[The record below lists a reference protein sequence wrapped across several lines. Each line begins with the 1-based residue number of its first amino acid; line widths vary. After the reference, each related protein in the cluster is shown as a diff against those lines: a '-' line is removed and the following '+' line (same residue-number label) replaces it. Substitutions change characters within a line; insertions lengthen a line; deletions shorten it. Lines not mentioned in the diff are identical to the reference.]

1 MEKWFNKKMNISK
14 QLIAIKDRIDK
25 RSKSSR
31 SSYLQKVKFS
41 SEKTKSARKNMGCS
55 NIAHAFASCNKAQQ
69 NHGANGGNVI
79 GIVSA
84 YNDMLSAHA
93 PLKDYPDIIKKSS
106 EKRDAIARV
115 AGGVPAMCDGIT
127 QGEPGMEL
135 SLFSRDVIALSTAVA
150 FSHNVFDAG
159 ICLGVCDKIVPG
171 LVIGALSFGHLPI
184 AMLPA
189 GPMPTGIS
197 NEEKS
202 TNRKKYAA
210 GEIDRSAL
218 ISSEQS
224 AYHTSGTCTF
234 YGTANTNQ
242 LIMEVMGLQLP
253 SSSFYQP
260 NSQER
265 KLLIDKTVDCVLKL
279 KDKNKKMGEMLD
291 AKSWVNA
298 IVALI
303 ASGGSTNL
311 AIHLIAMAEAGGF
324 KITIEDID
332 EVASITPII
341 TNIYPNGKADVN
353 EFHNSGGVAAFIGS
367 LLDGG
372 YLFEDV
378 ETLLGKGLNIYRN
391 KLEIE
396 VETLVWK
403 DKSVILDQSIIRDM
417 SNPFR
422 KTGGLKIING
432 NIGKGVIKTSALK
445 NPDAIIKAP
454 AAVFNNQDDVLKA
467 FNANELNKNLIIV
480 VRGQGPSANGMPELH
495 KLTSPLNVLQSK
507 GFEIAIVTDG
517 RMSGASGS
525 IPAVIHITP
534 EAKNLGPIGL
544 INNGD
549 IVELNIKEGTFKLMV
564 DNDVLK
570 NRTHA
575 EINHTHE
582 GIGREL
588 FNSFREKVGSVE
600 TGASI
605 FS

>member
-1 MEKWFNKKMNISK
+1 MNVNQK
-14 QLIAIKDRIDK
+14 LINIKDRIEE
-25 RSKSSR
+25 RSKDSR
-31 SSYLQKVKFS
+31 SDYLKKIKFS
-41 SEKTKSARKNMGCS
+41 SEQSKSARNNMGCS
-55 NIAHAFASCNKAQQ
+55 NIAHAFASCGKSQQ
-69 NHGANGGNVI
+69 NQGANGGTVI
-79 GIVSA
+79 GVVSA

-93 PLKDYPDIIKKSS
+93 PLKDYPDIIKNSAD
-106 EKRDAIARV
+106 KRNAIARV

-150 FSHNVFDAG
+150 FSHNIFDVG

-202 TNRKKYAA
+202 SNRKKYAS

-218 ISSEQS
+218 ILSEQS
-224 AYHTSGTCTF
+224 AYHSSGTCTF

-253 SSSFYQP
+253 SASFYQP
-260 NSQER
+260 NSKER
-265 KLLIDKTVDCVLKL
+265 QLLIDRTVECILELND
-279 KDKNKKMGEMLD
+279 KDIKMGEMLD
-291 AKSWVNA
+291 SKSWVNS

-332 EVASITPII
+332 EIASITPII
-341 TNIYPNGKADVN
+341 TNIYPNGTADVN

-378 ETLLGKGLNIYRN
+378 QTILGKGLEVYRN

-396 VETLVWK
+396 DLNIIWK
-403 DKSVILDQSIIRDM
+403 NKSKILDQSIIRDVN
-417 SNPFR
+417 NPFR
-422 KTGGLKIING
+422 NSGGLKLLDG
-432 NIGKGVIKTSALK
+432 NIGKGIIKTSALK
-445 NPDAIIKAP
+445 NPDKVIKAP
-454 AAVFNNQDDVLKA
+454 AMVFNDQEQVLKA
-467 FNANELNKNLIIV
+467 FMADELNKDCIIV
-480 VRGQGPSANGMPELH
+480 VIGQGPSANGMPELH

-507 GFEIAIVTDG
+507 GFEVAIITDG

-525 IPAVIHITP
+525 VPAVIHVTP
-534 EAKNLGPIGL
+534 EAINKGGIGL
-544 INNGD
+544 INNDDLLELD
-549 IVELNIKEGTFKLMV
+549 INKGTFKLLV
-564 DNDVLK
+564 DNDILQ
-570 NRTHA
+570 NRNYS
-575 EINHTHE
+575 EIKPEHD
-582 GIGREL
+582 GVGREL
-588 FNSFREKVGSVE
+588 FKAFRDKVGTVE

-605 FS
+605 F

>member
-1 MEKWFNKKMNISK
+1 MNVNQK
-14 QLIAIKDRIDK
+14 LINIKDRIEE
-25 RSKSSR
+25 RSKDSR
-31 SSYLQKVKFS
+31 SDYLKKIKFS
-41 SEKTKSARKNMGCS
+41 SEQSKSARSNMGCS
-55 NIAHAFASCNKAQQ
+55 NIAHAFASCDKAQQ
-69 NHGANGGNVI
+69 NQGANGGTVI
-79 GIVSA
+79 GVVSA

-93 PLKDYPDIIKKSS
+93 PLKDYPDIIKNSAD
-106 EKRDAIARV
+106 KRNAIARM

-159 ICLGVCDKIVPG
+159 VCLGVCDKIVPG

-202 TNRKKYAA
+202 SNRKKYAS

-218 ISSEQS
+218 ILSEQS
-224 AYHTSGTCTF
+224 AYHSSGTCTF

-253 SSSFYQP
+253 SASFYQP
-260 NSQER
+260 NSKER
-265 KLLIDKTVDCVLKL
+265 QLLIDRTVECILNL
-279 KDKNKKMGEMLD
+279 NDKNIKMGEMLD
-291 AKSWVNA
+291 SKSWVNS

-332 EVASITPII
+332 EIASITPII
-341 TNIYPNGKADVN
+341 TNIYPNGTADVN

-378 ETLLGKGLNIYRN
+378 QTILGKGLDIYRN

-396 VETLVWK
+396 DENIIWK
-403 DKSVILDQSIIRDM
+403 NKSIILDQSIIRDVN
-417 SNPFR
+417 NPFR
-422 KTGGLKIING
+422 NSGGLKLLDG
-432 NIGKGVIKTSALK
+432 NIGKGIIKTSALK
-445 NPDAIIKAP
+445 NPDKVIKAP
-454 AAVFNNQDDVLKA
+454 AMVFNDQEQVLKA
-467 FNANELNKNLIIV
+467 FKADELNKDCIIV

-507 GFEIAIVTDG
+507 GFEVAIVTDG

-525 IPAVIHITP
+525 VPAVIHVTP
-534 EAKNLGPIGL
+534 EAINKGRIGL
-544 INNGD
+544 INNDDLLELD
-549 IVELNIKEGTFKLMV
+549 INKGTFKLLV
-564 DNDVLK
+564 DKDILQ
-570 NRTHA
+570 NRNYS
-575 EINHTHE
+575 EIKPEHD
-582 GIGREL
+582 GVGREL
-588 FNSFREKVGSVE
+588 FKAFRDKVGTVE

-605 FS
+605 F

>member
-1 MEKWFNKKMNISK
+1 MNVNQK
-14 QLIAIKDRIDK
+14 LINIKNRIEE
-25 RSKSSR
+25 RSKDSR
-31 SSYLQKVKFS
+31 SDYLKKIKFS
-41 SEKTKSARKNMGCS
+41 SEQSKSARKNMGCS
-55 NIAHAFASCNKAQQ
+55 NIAHAFASCDKAQQ
-69 NHGANGGNVI
+69 NQGANGGTVI
-79 GIVSA
+79 GVVSA

-93 PLKDYPDIIKKSS
+93 PLKDYPDIIKNSAD
-106 EKRDAIARV
+106 KRNAIARV

-202 TNRKKYAA
+202 SNRKKYAS

-218 ISSEQS
+218 ILSEQS
-224 AYHTSGTCTF
+224 AYHSSGTCTF

-253 SSSFYQP
+253 SASFYQP
-260 NSQER
+260 NSKER
-265 KLLIDKTVDCVLKL
+265 QLLIDRTVECILNL
-279 KDKNKKMGEMLD
+279 NNKDIKMGEMLD
-291 AKSWVNA
+291 SKSWVNS

-332 EVASITPII
+332 EIASITPII
-341 TNIYPNGKADVN
+341 TNIYPNGTADVN

-378 ETLLGKGLNIYRN
+378 QTILGKGLNIYRN

-396 VETLVWK
+396 DENIIWK
-403 DKSVILDQSIIRDM
+403 NKSKILDQSIIRDVN
-417 SNPFR
+417 NPFR
-422 KTGGLKIING
+422 NSGGLKLLDG
-432 NIGKGVIKTSALK
+432 NIGKGIIKTSALK
-445 NPDAIIKAP
+445 NPDKVIKAP
-454 AAVFNNQDDVLKA
+454 AMVFNDQEQVLKA
-467 FNANELNKNLIIV
+467 FKADELNKDCIIV

-507 GFEIAIVTDG
+507 GFEVAIVTDG

-525 IPAVIHITP
+525 VPAVIHVTP
-534 EAKNLGPIGL
+534 EAINKGRIGL
-544 INNGD
+544 INNDDLLELD
-549 IVELNIKEGTFKLMV
+549 INKGTFELLV
-564 DNDVLK
+564 DKDILK
-570 NRTHA
+570 NRNYS
-575 EINHTHE
+575 EIKRVQD

-588 FNSFREKVGSVE
+588 FKAFRDKVGTVE

-605 FS
+605 F

>member
-1 MEKWFNKKMNISK
+1 MNLNKK
-14 QLIAIKDRIDK
+14 LIDIKDRIEE
-25 RSKSSR
+25 RSKDSR
-31 SSYLQKVKFS
+31 SDYLKKIKFS
-41 SEKTKSARKNMGCS
+41 SDHSKSARKNMGCS
-55 NIAHAFASCNKAQQ
+55 NIAHAFASCDKAQQ
-69 NHGANGGNVI
+69 NQGANGGTVI
-79 GIVSA
+79 GVVSA

-93 PLKDYPDIIKKSS
+93 PLKDYPDIIKNSA
-106 EKRDAIARV
+106 EKRNAIARV

-184 AMLPA
+184 AIIPA

-202 TNRKKYAA
+202 SNRKKYAS

-218 ISSEQS
+218 ILSEQS
-224 AYHTSGTCTF
+224 AYHSSGTCTF

-253 SSSFYQP
+253 SASFYQP
-260 NSQER
+260 NSKER
-265 KLLIDKTVDCVLKL
+265 QLLIDRTVECILELND
-279 KDKNKKMGEMLD
+279 KDIKMGEMLD
-291 AKSWVNA
+291 SKSWVNS

-332 EVASITPII
+332 EIASLTPII
-341 TNIYPNGKADVN
+341 TNIYPNGTADVN

-378 ETLLGKGLNIYRN
+378 QTILGKGLEVYRN
-391 KLEIE
+391 KLEIKGE
-396 VETLVWK
+396 NIVWK
-403 DKSVILDQSIIRDM
+403 NKSKILDQSIIRDVN
-417 SNPFR
+417 NPFR
-422 KTGGLKIING
+422 NSGGLKLLDG
-432 NIGKGVIKTSALK
+432 NIGKGIIKTSALN
-445 NPDAIIKAP
+445 NPDKVIKAP
-454 AAVFNNQDDVLKA
+454 AMVFNDQEQVLQAFKA
-467 FNANELNKNLIIV
+467 DELNKDCVVV

-507 GFEIAIVTDG
+507 GFEVAIVTDG

-525 IPAVIHITP
+525 VPAVIHVTP
-534 EAKNLGPIGL
+534 EAINKGRIGL
-544 INNGD
+544 INNDDLLELD
-549 IVELNIKEGTFKLMV
+549 INKGTFKLLV
-564 DNDVLK
+564 DEDILQ
-570 NRTHA
+570 NRNYS
-575 EINHTHE
+575 EIKPDHD
-582 GIGREL
+582 GVGREL
-588 FNSFREKVGSVE
+588 FKAFRDKVGTVE

-605 FS
+605 F

>member
-1 MEKWFNKKMNISK
+1 MNVNQK
-14 QLIAIKDRIDK
+14 LINIKDRIEE
-25 RSKSSR
+25 RSKDSR
-31 SSYLQKVKFS
+31 SEYLKKIKFS
-41 SEKTKSARKNMGCS
+41 SEQSKSARNNMGCS
-55 NIAHAFASCNKAQQ
+55 NIAHAFASCDKAQQ
-69 NHGANGGNVI
+69 NQGANGGTVI
-79 GIVSA
+79 GVVSA

-93 PLKDYPDIIKKSS
+93 PLKDYPDFIKNSA
-106 EKRDAIARV
+106 EKRNAIARV
-115 AGGVPAMCDGIT
+115 VGGVPAMCDGIT

-202 TNRKKYAA
+202 SNRKKYAS

-218 ISSEQS
+218 ILSEQS
-224 AYHTSGTCTF
+224 AYHSSGTCTF

-253 SSSFYQP
+253 SASFYQP
-260 NSQER
+260 NSKER
-265 KLLIDKTVDCVLKL
+265 QLLIDRTVECILELND
-279 KDKNKKMGEMLD
+279 KDIKMGEMLD
-291 AKSWVNA
+291 SKSWVNS

-332 EVASITPII
+332 EIASITPII
-341 TNIYPNGKADVN
+341 TNIYPNGTADVN

-372 YLFEDV
+372 YLFEEV
-378 ETLLGKGLNIYRN
+378 QTILGKGLEVYRN

-396 VETLVWK
+396 DENIIWK
-403 DKSVILDQSIIRDM
+403 NKSKILDQSIIRDVN
-417 SNPFR
+417 NPFR
-422 KTGGLKIING
+422 NSGGLKLLDG
-432 NIGKGVIKTSALK
+432 NVGKGIIKTSALK
-445 NPDAIIKAP
+445 NPDKVIKAP
-454 AAVFNNQDDVLKA
+454 AMVFNDQEQVLKA
-467 FNANELNKNLIIV
+467 FKTDELNKDCVIV

-507 GFEIAIVTDG
+507 GFEVAIVTDG

-525 IPAVIHITP
+525 VPAVIHVTP
-534 EAKNLGPIGL
+534 EAINKGRIGL
-544 INNGD
+544 INNDDLLELD
-549 IVELNIKEGTFKLMV
+549 INKGTFKLLV
-564 DNDVLK
+564 DEDILQ
-570 NRTHA
+570 NRNYS
-575 EINHTHE
+575 EIKPDHD
-582 GIGREL
+582 GVGREL
-588 FNSFREKVGSVE
+588 FKAFRDKVGTVE

-605 FS
+605 F

>member
-1 MEKWFNKKMNISK
+1 MNINNK
-14 QLIAIKDRIDK
+14 LINIKDRIEE
-25 RSKSSR
+25 RSKDSR
-31 SSYLQKVKFS
+31 SDYLKKIKFS
-41 SEKTKSARKNMGCS
+41 SEQSKSARNNMGCS
-55 NIAHAFASCNKAQQ
+55 NIAHAFASCDKVQQ
-69 NHGANGGNVI
+69 NQGADGSTVI
-79 GIVSA
+79 GVVSA

-93 PLKDYPDIIKKSS
+93 PLKDYPDIIKNSA
-106 EKRDAIARV
+106 ETRNAIARV

-202 TNRKKYAA
+202 SNRKKYAS

-218 ISSEQS
+218 ILSEQS
-224 AYHTSGTCTF
+224 AYHSSGTCTF

-253 SSSFYQP
+253 SASFYQP
-260 NSQER
+260 NSKER
-265 KLLIDKTVDCVLKL
+265 QLLIDRTVECVLEL
-279 KDKNKKMGEMLD
+279 NDEDIKMGEMLD
-291 AKSWVNA
+291 SKSWVNS

-332 EVASITPII
+332 EIASITPII
-341 TNIYPNGKADVN
+341 TNIYPNGTADVN

-378 ETLLGKGLNIYRN
+378 QTILGKGLEVYRN

-396 VETLVWK
+396 NENIVWK
-403 DKSVILDQSIIRDM
+403 NKSKILDQSIIRDVN
-417 SNPFR
+417 NPFR
-422 KTGGLKIING
+422 NTGGLKLLDG
-432 NIGKGVIKTSALK
+432 NIGKGIIKTSALK
-445 NPDAIIKAP
+445 NPDTVFKAP
-454 AAVFNNQDDVLKA
+454 AMVFNDQEQVLKA
-467 FNANELNKNLIIV
+467 FKADELNKDCIIV

-507 GFEIAIVTDG
+507 GFEVAILTDG

-525 IPAVIHITP
+525 VPAVIHVTP
-534 EAKNLGPIGL
+534 EAINKGRIGL
-544 INNGD
+544 INNDDLLELD
-549 IVELNIKEGTFKLMV
+549 INKGTFKLLV
-564 DNDVLK
+564 DEDILQ
-570 NRTHA
+570 NRNYL
-575 EINHTHE
+575 EIEIEHN
-582 GIGREL
+582 GVGREL
-588 FNSFREKVGSVE
+588 FKAFRDKVGTVE

-605 FS
+605 F

>member
-1 MEKWFNKKMNISK
+1 MNLNKK
-14 QLIAIKDRIDK
+14 LIDIKDRIEE
-25 RSKSSR
+25 RSKDSR
-31 SSYLQKVKFS
+31 SDYLKKIKFS
-41 SEKTKSARKNMGCS
+41 SEQSKSARNNMGCS
-55 NIAHAFASCNKAQQ
+55 NIAHAFASCDKAQQ
-69 NHGANGGNVI
+69 NQGANGGTVI
-79 GIVSA
+79 GVVSA

-93 PLKDYPDIIKKSS
+93 PLKDYPEIIKNSAD
-106 EKRDAIARV
+106 KRNAIARV

-202 TNRKKYAA
+202 SNRKKYAS

-218 ISSEQS
+218 ILSEQS
-224 AYHTSGTCTF
+224 AYHSSGTCTF

-253 SSSFYQP
+253 SASFYQP
-260 NSQER
+260 NSKER
-265 KLLIDKTVDCVLKL
+265 QLLIDRTVECILNLND
-279 KDKNKKMGEMLD
+279 KDIKMGEMLD
-291 AKSWVNA
+291 SKSWVNS

-332 EVASITPII
+332 EIASITPII
-341 TNIYPNGKADVN
+341 TNIYPNGTADVN

-378 ETLLGKGLNIYRN
+378 QTILGKGLEIYRN

-396 VETLVWK
+396 DDKIIWK
-403 DKSVILDQSIIRDM
+403 NKSKILDQSIIRDVN
-417 SNPFR
+417 NPFR
-422 KTGGLKIING
+422 NSGGLKLLDG
-432 NIGKGVIKTSALK
+432 NIGKGIIKTSALK
-445 NPDAIIKAP
+445 NPDKVIKAP
-454 AAVFNNQDDVLKA
+454 AMVFNDQEQVLKSFKA
-467 FNANELNKNLIIV
+467 DELNKDCIIV

-507 GFEIAIVTDG
+507 GFEVAIVTDG

-525 IPAVIHITP
+525 VPAVIHVTP
-534 EAKNLGPIGL
+534 EAINKGGIGL
-544 INNGD
+544 INNDDLLELD
-549 IVELNIKEGTFKLMV
+549 INKGTFKLLV
-564 DNDVLK
+564 DKDILQ
-570 NRTHA
+570 NRNYS
-575 EINHTHE
+575 EIKTEHD
-582 GIGREL
+582 GVGREL
-588 FNSFREKVGSVE
+588 FKAFRDKVGTVE

-605 FS
+605 F

>member
-1 MEKWFNKKMNISK
+1 MNVNQK
-14 QLIAIKDRIDK
+14 LINIKDRIEE
-25 RSKSSR
+25 RSKDSR
-31 SSYLQKVKFS
+31 SVYLKKIKFS
-41 SEKTKSARKNMGCS
+41 SEQSKSARNNMGCS

-69 NHGANGGNVI
+69 NQGANGGTVI
-79 GIVSA
+79 GVVSA

-93 PLKDYPDIIKKSS
+93 PLKDYPDIIKNSAD
-106 EKRDAIARV
+106 KRNAIARV

-150 FSHNVFDAG
+150 FSHNVFDVG

-202 TNRKKYAA
+202 SNRKKYASE
-210 GEIDRSAL
+210 EIDRSAL
-218 ISSEQS
+218 ILSEQS
-224 AYHTSGTCTF
+224 AYHSSGTCTF

-253 SSSFYQP
+253 SASFYQP
-260 NSQER
+260 NSKER
-265 KLLIDKTVDCVLKL
+265 HLLIDRTVECILDLND
-279 KDKNKKMGEMLD
+279 KDIKMGEMLD
-291 AKSWVNA
+291 SKSWVNS

-332 EVASITPII
+332 EIASITPII
-341 TNIYPNGKADVN
+341 TNIYPNGTADVN

-378 ETLLGKGLNIYRN
+378 QTILGKGLEVYRN

-396 VETLVWK
+396 DENIIWK
-403 DKSVILDQSIIRDM
+403 NKSKILDQSIIRDVN
-417 SNPFR
+417 NPFR
-422 KTGGLKIING
+422 NSGGLKLLDG
-432 NIGKGVIKTSALK
+432 NIGKGIIKTSALK
-445 NPDAIIKAP
+445 NPDKVIKAP
-454 AAVFNNQDDVLKA
+454 AMVFNDQEHVLKA
-467 FNANELNKNLIIV
+467 FKADELNKDCIIV

-507 GFEIAIVTDG
+507 GFEVAIITDG

-525 IPAVIHITP
+525 VPAVIHVNP
-534 EAKNLGPIGL
+534 EAINKGRIGL
-544 INNGD
+544 INNDDLLELD
-549 IVELNIKEGTFKLMV
+549 INKGTFKLLV
-564 DNDVLK
+564 EENILQ
-570 NRTHA
+570 NRNYS
-575 EINHTHE
+575 EIKPEHD
-582 GIGREL
+582 GVGREL
-588 FNSFREKVGSVE
+588 FKAFRDKVGTVE

-605 FS
+605 F

>member
-1 MEKWFNKKMNISK
+1 MNINNK
-14 QLIAIKDRIDK
+14 LINIKDRIEE
-25 RSKSSR
+25 RSKDSR
-31 SSYLQKVKFS
+31 SDYLKKIKFS
-41 SEKTKSARKNMGCS
+41 SEQSKSARNNMGCS
-55 NIAHAFASCNKAQQ
+55 NIAHAFASCDKVQQ
-69 NHGANGGNVI
+69 NQGADGSTVI
-79 GIVSA
+79 GVVSA

-93 PLKDYPDIIKKSS
+93 PLKDYPDIIKNSA
-106 EKRDAIARV
+106 ETRNAIARV

-202 TNRKKYAA
+202 SNRKKYAS

-218 ISSEQS
+218 ILSEQS
-224 AYHTSGTCTF
+224 AYHSSGTCTF

-253 SSSFYQP
+253 SASFYQP
-260 NSQER
+260 NSKER
-265 KLLIDKTVDCVLKL
+265 QLLIDRTVECVLEL
-279 KDKNKKMGEMLD
+279 NDEDIKMGEMLD
-291 AKSWVNA
+291 SKSWVNS

-332 EVASITPII
+332 EIASITPII
-341 TNIYPNGKADVN
+341 TNIYPNGTADVN

-378 ETLLGKGLNIYRN
+378 QTILGKGLEVYRN

-396 VETLVWK
+396 NENIVWK
-403 DKSVILDQSIIRDM
+403 NKSKILDQSIIRDVN
-417 SNPFR
+417 NPFR
-422 KTGGLKIING
+422 NTGGLKLLDG
-432 NIGKGVIKTSALK
+432 NIGKGIIKTSALK
-445 NPDAIIKAP
+445 NPDKVFKGP
-454 AAVFNNQDDVLKA
+454 AMVFNDQEQVLKA
-467 FNANELNKNLIIV
+467 FKADELNKDCIIV

-507 GFEIAIVTDG
+507 GFEVAIVTDG

-525 IPAVIHITP
+525 VPAVIHVTP
-534 EAKNLGPIGL
+534 EAINKGRIGL
-544 INNGD
+544 INNDDLLELD
-549 IVELNIKEGTFKLMV
+549 INKGTFKLLV
-564 DNDVLK
+564 DEDILQ
-570 NRTHA
+570 NRNYL
-575 EINHTHE
+575 EIEIEHN
-582 GIGREL
+582 GVGREL
-588 FNSFREKVGSVE
+588 FKAFRDKVGTVE

-605 FS
+605 F

>member
-1 MEKWFNKKMNISK
+1 MNVNKK
-14 QLIAIKDRIDK
+14 LIDIKNRIEE
-25 RSKSSR
+25 RSKDSR
-31 SSYLQKVKFS
+31 SDYLKKIKFS
-41 SEKTKSARKNMGCS
+41 SEHTKSARNNMGCS
-55 NIAHAFASCNKAQQ
+55 NIAHAFASCDKAQQ
-69 NHGANGGNVI
+69 NQGANGGTVI
-79 GIVSA
+79 GVVSA

-93 PLKDYPDIIKKSS
+93 PLKDYPDIIKNSA
-106 EKRDAIARV
+106 EKRNAIARV

-171 LVIGALSFGHLPI
+171 LVIGALTFGHLPI

-202 TNRKKYAA
+202 SNRKKYAS

-218 ISSEQS
+218 ILSEQS
-224 AYHTSGTCTF
+224 AYHSSGTCTF

-253 SSSFYQP
+253 SASFYQP
-260 NSQER
+260 NSKER
-265 KLLIDKTVDCVLKL
+265 QLLIDRTVECILNL
-279 KDKNKKMGEMLD
+279 NNKDIKMGEMLD
-291 AKSWVNA
+291 SKSWVNS

-332 EVASITPII
+332 EIASITPII
-341 TNIYPNGKADVN
+341 TNIYPNGTADVN

-378 ETLLGKGLNIYRN
+378 QTIIGKGLEIYRN

-396 VETLVWK
+396 DDNIIWK
-403 DKSVILDQSIIRDM
+403 NKSKILDQSIIRDVN
-417 SNPFR
+417 NPFR
-422 KTGGLKIING
+422 NSGGLKLLDG
-432 NIGKGVIKTSALK
+432 NIGKGIIKTSALK
-445 NPDAIIKAP
+445 NPDKVIKAP
-454 AAVFNNQDDVLKA
+454 AMVFNDQEQVLKA
-467 FNANELNKNLIIV
+467 FKADELNKDCIIV

-507 GFEIAIVTDG
+507 GFEVAIVTDG

-525 IPAVIHITP
+525 VPAVIHVTP
-534 EAKNLGPIGL
+534 EAINKGRIGL
-544 INNGD
+544 INNDDLLELD
-549 IVELNIKEGTFKLMV
+549 INKGTFKLLV
-564 DNDVLK
+564 DKDILK
-570 NRTHA
+570 NRNYS
-575 EINHTHE
+575 EIKRGHD
-582 GIGREL
+582 GVGREL
-588 FNSFREKVGSVE
+588 FKAFRDKVGTVE

-605 FS
+605 F

>member
-1 MEKWFNKKMNISK
+1 MNVNKK
-14 QLIAIKDRIDK
+14 LIDIKNRIDD
-25 RSKSSR
+25 RSKDSR
-31 SSYLQKVKFS
+31 SDYLKKIKFS
-41 SEKTKSARKNMGCS
+41 SEHSKSARNNMGCS
-55 NIAHAFASCNKAQQ
+55 NIAHAFASCDKAQQ
-69 NHGANGGNVI
+69 NQGANGGTVI
-79 GIVSA
+79 GVVSA
-84 YNDMLSAHA
+84 YNDMLSAHT
-93 PLKDYPDIIKKSS
+93 PLKDYPDIIKNSAM
-106 EKRDAIARV
+106 KRNAIARV

-150 FSHNVFDAG
+150 LSHNVFDAG

-202 TNRKKYAA
+202 SNRKKYASE
-210 GEIDRSAL
+210 EIDRSAL
-218 ISSEQS
+218 ILSEQS
-224 AYHTSGTCTF
+224 AYHSSGTCTF

-253 SSSFYQP
+253 SASFYQP
-260 NSQER
+260 NSKER
-265 KLLIDKTVDCVLKL
+265 QLLIDRTVECILELND
-279 KDKNKKMGEMLD
+279 KDIKMGEMLD
-291 AKSWVNA
+291 SKSWVNS

-332 EVASITPII
+332 EIASITPII
-341 TNIYPNGKADVN
+341 TNIYPNGTADVN

-378 ETLLGKGLNIYRN
+378 QTIIGKGLEIYRN

-396 VETLVWK
+396 DDNIIWK
-403 DKSVILDQSIIRDM
+403 NKSKILDQSIIRDVN
-417 SNPFR
+417 NPFR
-422 KTGGLKIING
+422 NSGGLKLLDG
-432 NIGKGVIKTSALK
+432 NIGKGIIKTSALK
-445 NPDAIIKAP
+445 NPDKVIKAP
-454 AAVFNNQDDVLKA
+454 AMVFNDQEQVLKA
-467 FNANELNKNLIIV
+467 FKADELNKDCIIV

-507 GFEIAIVTDG
+507 GFEVAIVTDG

-525 IPAVIHITP
+525 VPAVIHVTP
-534 EAKNLGPIGL
+534 EAINKGKIGL
-544 INNGD
+544 INNDDLLELD
-549 IVELNIKEGTFKLMV
+549 INKGTFKLLV
-564 DNDVLK
+564 DKDILQ
-570 NRTHA
+570 NRNYS
-575 EINHTHE
+575 EIKPEHN
-582 GIGREL
+582 GVGREL
-588 FNSFREKVGSVE
+588 FKAFRDKVGTVE

-605 FS
+605 F

>member
-1 MEKWFNKKMNISK
+1 MNVNQK
-14 QLIAIKDRIDK
+14 LINIKDRIEE
-25 RSKSSR
+25 RSKDSR
-31 SSYLQKVKFS
+31 SEYLKKIKFS
-41 SEKTKSARKNMGCS
+41 TEQSKSARNNMGCS
-55 NIAHAFASCNKAQQ
+55 NIAHAFASCDKAQQ
-69 NHGANGGNVI
+69 NQGANGGTVI
-79 GIVSA
+79 GVVSA
-84 YNDMLSAHA
+84 YNDVLYAQA
-93 PLKDYPDIIKKSS
+93 PLKDYPDIIKNSA
-106 EKRDAIARV
+106 EKRNAIARV

-159 ICLGVCDKIVPG
+159 VCLGVCDKIVPG

-184 AMLPA
+184 AIIPA

-202 TNRKKYAA
+202 SNRKKYAS

-218 ISSEQS
+218 ILSEQS
-224 AYHTSGTCTF
+224 AYHSSGTCTF

-242 LIMEVMGLQLP
+242 LSMEGMGLQLP
-253 SSSFYQP
+253 SASFYQP
-260 NSQER
+260 NSKER
-265 KLLIDKTVDCVLKL
+265 QLLIDRTVECILELND
-279 KDKNKKMGEMLD
+279 KDIKIGEMLD
-291 AKSWVNA
+291 SQSWVNS

-332 EVASITPII
+332 EIASLTPII
-341 TNIYPNGKADVN
+341 TNIYPNGTADVN

-378 ETLLGKGLNIYRN
+378 QTILGKGLEVYRN
-391 KLEIE
+391 KLEIKGE
-396 VETLVWK
+396 NIVWK
-403 DKSVILDQSIIRDM
+403 NKSKILDQSIIRDVN
-417 SNPFR
+417 NPFR
-422 KTGGLKIING
+422 NSGGLKLLDG
-432 NIGKGVIKTSALK
+432 NIGKGIIKTSALN
-445 NPDAIIKAP
+445 NPDKVIKAP
-454 AAVFNNQDDVLKA
+454 AMVFNDQEQVLKA
-467 FNANELNKNLIIV
+467 FKTDELNKDCVIV

-507 GFEIAIVTDG
+507 GFEVAIVTDG

-525 IPAVIHITP
+525 VPAVIHVTP
-534 EAKNLGPIGL
+534 EAINKGRIGL
-544 INNGD
+544 INNNDLIELD
-549 IVELNIKEGTFKLMV
+549 INKGTFKLIV
-564 DNDVLK
+564 DEDILQ
-570 NRTHA
+570 NRNYS
-575 EINHTHE
+575 EIKPDHD
-582 GIGREL
+582 GVGREL
-588 FNSFREKVGSVE
+588 FKAFRDKVGTVE

-605 FS
+605 F

>member
-1 MEKWFNKKMNISK
+1 MNVNQK
-14 QLIAIKDRIDK
+14 LINIKDRIEE
-25 RSKSSR
+25 RSKDSR
-31 SSYLQKVKFS
+31 SDYLKKIKFS
-41 SEKTKSARKNMGCS
+41 SEQSKSARNNMGCS
-55 NIAHAFASCNKAQQ
+55 NIAHAFASCDKAQQ
-69 NHGANGGNVI
+69 NQGANGGTVI
-79 GIVSA
+79 GVVSA

-93 PLKDYPDIIKKSS
+93 PLKDYPDIIKNSAD
-106 EKRDAIARV
+106 KRNAIARV

-150 FSHNVFDAG
+150 LSHNVFDAG

-171 LVIGALSFGHLPI
+171 LIIGALSFGHLPI

-202 TNRKKYAA
+202 SNRKKYAS

-218 ISSEQS
+218 ILSEQS
-224 AYHTSGTCTF
+224 AYHSSGTCTF

-253 SSSFYQP
+253 SASFYQP
-260 NSQER
+260 NTKER
-265 KLLIDKTVDCVLKL
+265 QLLIDRTVECILNLSD
-279 KDKNKKMGEMLD
+279 KDIKMGEMLD
-291 AKSWVNA
+291 SKSWVNS

-332 EVASITPII
+332 EIASITPII
-341 TNIYPNGKADVN
+341 TNIYPNGTADVN

-378 ETLLGKGLNIYRN
+378 QTILGKGLKIYRN
-391 KLEIE
+391 KLEIKDGNII
-396 VETLVWK
+396 WK
-403 DKSVILDQSIIRDM
+403 NRSKILDQSIIRDVN
-417 SNPFR
+417 NPFR
-422 KTGGLKIING
+422 NSGGLKLLDG
-432 NIGKGVIKTSALK
+432 NIGKGIIKTSALK
-445 NPDAIIKAP
+445 NPDKVIKAP
-454 AAVFNNQDDVLKA
+454 AMVFNDQEQVLKA
-467 FNANELNKNLIIV
+467 FKADELNKDCIIV
-480 VRGQGPSANGMPELH
+480 VIGQGPSANGMPELH

-507 GFEIAIVTDG
+507 GFEVAILTDG

-525 IPAVIHITP
+525 VPAVIHVTP
-534 EAKNLGPIGL
+534 EAINKGRIGL
-544 INNGD
+544 IKNDDLLELD
-549 IVELNIKEGTFKLMV
+549 INKGTFKLLV
-564 DNDVLK
+564 DKDILQ
-570 NRTHA
+570 NRNYS
-575 EINHTHE
+575 EIKPEHD
-582 GIGREL
+582 GVGREL
-588 FNSFREKVGSVE
+588 FKAFRDKVGSVE

-605 FS
+605 F